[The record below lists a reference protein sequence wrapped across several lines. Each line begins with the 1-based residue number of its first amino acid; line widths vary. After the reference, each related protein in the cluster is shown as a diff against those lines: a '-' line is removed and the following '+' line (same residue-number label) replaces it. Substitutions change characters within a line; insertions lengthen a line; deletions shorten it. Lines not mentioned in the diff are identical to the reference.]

1 MILRVE
7 AGGVTLLEL
16 GDLRRLS
23 AQIAGDAA
31 VGDWGRLEDDHVVV
45 TTETL
50 LRLAGDRAGDARW
63 RDEFDAMVDDARR
76 HGWVEGDEVRMH
88 VRRYPGAAFRAG
100 TR

>member
-7 AGGVTLLEL
+7 EGGVSLAEL
-16 GDLRRLS
+16 DDLRRLS

-31 VGDWGRLEDDHVVV
+31 VGDWGRLEDDHVFV
-45 TTETL
+45 TTRTL
-50 LRLAGDRAGDARW
+50 LRLAGDRASDARW
-63 RDEFDAMVDDARR
+63 RDEFDAMLDHARR

-88 VRRYPGAAFRAG
+88 VRRYPRAAFRTG